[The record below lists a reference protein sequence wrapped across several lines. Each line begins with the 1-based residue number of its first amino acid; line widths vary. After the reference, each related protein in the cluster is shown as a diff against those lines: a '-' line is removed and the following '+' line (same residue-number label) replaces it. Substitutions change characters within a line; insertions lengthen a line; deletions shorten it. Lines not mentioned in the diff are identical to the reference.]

1 MKAMLTKS
9 YSKLARAAG
18 SVSILEK
25 KVSIHLK
32 MERKIWPW
40 KKKPNQDSRDS
51 EKNTKDNSKIVQ
63 NYIKISQERY
73 AQLSETEDQ
82 VKILDEKL
90 KDAMKELAKKDTLVK
105 EHSKI
110 ADELIK
116 GWENEKAET
125 SNLKSELES
134 TKIELEEKTAGLDS
148 ALKECM
154 KQLRAAKEES
164 EQKLNETKQWEKTK
178 LELQS
183 KVSTLKKELVSSSQS
198 EAENESL
205 KSEIESYKRKVSVL
219 KHELDAVSV
228 EVDIQTQEK
237 NMCARHIKVVNRQHL
252 EDVEKI
258 LNLEA
263 ETHRLR
269 SLIIKKLPGPSA
281 LARMKKEVQ
290 SFKKSPT
297 KDCVRKENEILT
309 CRLLEMETKMNVL
322 KRASLSDHRIVDN
335 ETVSDNS
342 VSRLP
347 SLWKETSAYRSM
359 KSDDMDDF
367 LEMEKLSSASADGI
381 KNEILISKLQAEI
394 SLAFDSHRKKNVD
407 IRNLVTEISAIL
419 QNNIKSNDLLVVDY
433 LKNNNNDFLKKV
445 IIQIHDFV
453 LWIENEA
460 IGTQQEIR
468 RITENGQR
476 IMELL
481 SSESES
487 ESESKKDGFL
497 QSLSTV
503 LSEIKELY
511 SRKLQLHDGKKTDG
525 FTHSSSDSENHQES
539 SSIMSNTSTE
549 NQLQVSDSENSKFLA
564 ITQLK
569 CMTES
574 YTSLESHC
582 QDLQKEI
589 NMLRSNPLEN
599 QLVVKEQISC
609 HQDYLENQNT
619 EQNGASIFHKSR
631 CDSLFNYF
639 CSSNNPIEPKYR
651 STHSVSHIT
660 EKHGHQTDTTQF
672 F

>member
-1 MKAMLTKS
+1 M
-9 YSKLARAAG
+9 
-18 SVSILEK
+18 
-25 KVSIHLK
+25 
-32 MERKIWPW
+32 
-40 KKKPNQDSRDS
+40 Q
-51 EKNTKDNSKIVQ
+51 DNSKIVQ

-116 GWENEKAET
+116 GRRKPVKHNTIHLIFYIKEIKTPRFFFVLVCAGWENEKAET

-269 SLIIKKLPGPSA
+269 SLIVKKLPGPSA

-290 SFKKSPT
+290 SFKKSPA

-433 LKNNNNDFLKKV
+433 LKNNNDDFLKKV

-487 ESESKKDGFL
+487 KKDGFL

-511 SRKLQLHDGKKTDG
+511 SRKLQLHVGKKTDG

-619 EQNGASIFHKSR
+619 EQ
-631 CDSLFNYF
+631 
-639 CSSNNPIEPKYR
+639 
-651 STHSVSHIT
+651 V
-660 EKHGHQTDTTQF
+660 
-672 F
+672 